1 MDAEIMSAS
10 GVGLELTNLITPFI
24 SALLLLVITL
34 WFKDFATKIAKGMA
48 FKMNKSFNEGD
59 TVILDGQD
67 ALIVKI
73 GLSETV
79 FGVYSDKGYT
89 WRYVPNERIPMLKLE
104 KVINKDLHLD
114 TDAEKAA
121 KLQSLIDSQQDS
133 KITQNREAIEGEN
146 SQTSTGCRCTTQ
158 PCSRPD
164 GETEV

>member
-1 MDAEIMSAS
+1 MEKDMDAEIMSAG
-10 GVGLELTNLITPFI
+10 GVGLEITNLLMPFV
-24 SALLLLVITL
+24 SALMLLVITL

-59 TVILDGQD
+59 TVILDGSD

-89 WRYVPNERIPMLKLE
+89 WRFVPNERIPMLKLE

-114 TDAEKAA
+114 TEAEKAE
-121 KLQSLIDSQQDS
+121 KLQAMIDRTQDSQ
-133 KITQNREAIEGEN
+133 IGANRNAIEEIKNGVK
-146 SQTSTGCRCTTQ
+146 
-158 PCSRPD
+158 RP
-164 GETEV
+164 TKV

>member
-1 MDAEIMSAS
+1 MCGEIEMDAEIMSAT
-10 GVGLELTNLITPFI
+10 GVGLELTNLVMPFI
-24 SALLLLVITL
+24 SALMLLVITL

-59 TVILDGQD
+59 TVILDGSD

-79 FGVYSDKGYT
+79 FGVYSEKGYT

-114 TDAEKAA
+114 TEQEKAEK
-121 KLQSLIDSQQDS
+121 LQAMIDRHQDT
-133 KITQNREAIEGEN
+133 KISANKEAIEEIKNGN
-146 SQTSTGCRCTTQ
+146 GRKK
-158 PCSRPD
+158 RI
-164 GETEV
+164 

>member
-10 GVGLELTNLITPFI
+10 GVGLEVANLVTPFI
-24 SALLLLVITL
+24 SALVLLVVTL
-34 WFKDFATKIAKGMA
+34 WFKGFATKIAKGMA

-59 TVILDGQD
+59 TVILDGSD

-114 TDAEKAA
+114 TDEEKAA
-121 KLQSLIDSQQDS
+121 KLQALIDSQQDS
-133 KITQNREAIEGEN
+133 KISANKEAIEEIKNEN
-146 SQTSTGCRCTTQ
+146 GSKKR
-158 PCSRPD
+158 
-164 GETEV
+164 V

>member
-10 GVGLELTNLITPFI
+10 GVGLEVANLVTPFI
-24 SALLLLVITL
+24 SALVLLVVTL

-59 TVILDGQD
+59 TVILDGSD

-104 KVINKDLHLD
+104 KVIDKDLHLD
-114 TDAEKAA
+114 TDEEKAA
-121 KLQSLIDSQQDS
+121 KLQALIDSQQDS
-133 KITQNREAIEGEN
+133 KISANKEAIEEIKNGN
-146 SQTSTGCRCTTQ
+146 GRKK
-158 PCSRPD
+158 R
-164 GETEV
+164 V

>member
-1 MDAEIMSAS
+1 MSAS
-10 GVGLELTNLITPFI
+10 GVGLEVANLVTPFI
-24 SALLLLVITL
+24 SALVLLVVTL

-48 FKMNKSFNEGD
+48 FKMNKSFNEGY
-59 TVILDGQD
+59 TVILDVSD

-114 TDAEKAA
+114 TDEEKAA
-121 KLQSLIDSQQDS
+121 KLQALIDSQQDS
-133 KITQNREAIEGEN
+133 KISANKEAIEEIKNGN
-146 SQTSTGCRCTTQ
+146 GRKK
-158 PCSRPD
+158 R
-164 GETEV
+164 V

>member
-1 MDAEIMSAS
+1 MNAEIMSAS
-10 GVGLELTNLITPFI
+10 GVGLEVTNLITPFI
-24 SALLLLVITL
+24 SALVLLVVTL

-59 TVILDGQD
+59 TVILDGSD

-114 TDAEKAA
+114 TDEEKAA
-121 KLQSLIDSQQDS
+121 KLQALIDSQQDS
-133 KITQNREAIEGEN
+133 KISANKEAIEEIKNGN
-146 SQTSTGCRCTTQ
+146 GRKK
-158 PCSRPD
+158 R
-164 GETEV
+164 V

>member
-1 MDAEIMSAS
+1 MDAEILNAG
-10 GVGLELTNLITPFI
+10 GVGLEITNLLMSFV
-24 SALLLLVITL
+24 SALMLLVITL

-59 TVILDGQD
+59 TVILDGSD

-79 FGVYSDKGYT
+79 FGVYSEKGYT

-114 TDAEKAA
+114 TDEEKAA
-121 KLQSLIDSQQDS
+121 KLQAMIDSVQDS
-133 KITQNREAIEGEN
+133 KIGANSQAIEEIKNGVK
-146 SQTSTGCRCTTQ
+146 
-158 PCSRPD
+158 RP
-164 GETEV
+164 TKV

>member
-1 MDAEIMSAS
+1 MCGEIEMDAEIMSAT
-10 GVGLELTNLITPFI
+10 GVGLELTNLVMPFI
-24 SALLLLVITL
+24 SALVLLVITL

-59 TVILDGQD
+59 TVILDGSD

-114 TDAEKAA
+114 TDEEKAA
-121 KLQSLIDSQQDS
+121 KLQALIDSQQDS
-133 KITQNREAIEGEN
+133 KISANKEAIEEIKNGN
-146 SQTSTGCRCTTQ
+146 GRKK
-158 PCSRPD
+158 RI
-164 GETEV
+164 